1 MSIGPRLAAWPARY
15 AERVLAW
22 AIAWPVLR
30 LALGRFPNRS
40 EAHRFRRSFVD
51 RPASMPALLRGLS
64 TIPAVRKHLT
74 DALVPGLP
82 GRALLFLH
90 IEKTAGTSVIN
101 YLQTLVPQDEVDP
114 DLFHGAAGH
123 ILSPVPA
130 DKRRYGLI
138 WGHQD
143 LPALLRCQPPQRLVL
158 TFLRDPQ
165 QRILSLYNFWHALRP
180 EELARDAPHIGLV
193 AAHSRSLLE
202 FLQSPEPEVM
212 DFIDNVYARRLTG
225 IYLSHAAAGVQ
236 EVPHEMLRE
245 QAMQALDLVD
255 FIGIAEQ
262 MAVSLQMLA
271 ARLGAPPPAFV
282 PRENALG
289 IMRLD
294 PDGAFRKR
302 RASKLGSAELACLDR
317 LTSIDQDI
325 YNVALKRFAA
335 QSTV

>member
-1 MSIGPRLAAWPARY
+1 MRIEQRPPAWPARY

-30 LALGRFPNRS
+30 LSLGRFPYRS
-40 EAHRFRRSFVD
+40 ELHRFRSSFVA

-74 DALVPGLP
+74 EALVPGLP

-101 YLQTLVPQDEVDP
+101 YLQTLVPEDEVDP
-114 DLFHGAAGH
+114 DVFHGAAGH

-165 QRILSLYNFWHALRP
+165 RRILSLYNFWHALRP
-180 EELARDAPHIGLV
+180 EELERDAPHIGLA
-193 AAHSRSLLE
+193 AAHSRTLLE
-202 FLQSPEPEVM
+202 FLQSPEPEVL

-225 IYLSHAAAGVQ
+225 MYLSHAASGEPA
-236 EVPHEMLRE
+236 VPHEQLQDR
-245 QAMQALDLVD
+245 AMAALDLVD
-255 FIGIAEQ
+255 FVGIAEQ

-271 ARLGAPPPAFV
+271 ARLGARPPAFV

-294 PDGAFRKR
+294 SGGAFRKR
-302 RASKLGSAELACLDR
+302 PTSRLGVAERACLKR
-317 LTSIDQDI
+317 LTSIDQAI
-325 YNVALKRFAA
+325 YDAALKRFAM
-335 QSTV
+335 QMV

>member
-1 MSIGPRLAAWPARY
+1 MSDGPRFAAWPARY
-15 AERVLAW
+15 AERMLAW

-30 LALGRFPNRS
+30 LSLGRFPNRS
-40 EAHRFRRSFVD
+40 EVHRFRRGFVD

-74 DALVPGLP
+74 DALTPGLP

-101 YLQTLVPQDEVDP
+101 YLQTLVPADEVDP

-143 LPALLRCQPPQRLVL
+143 LPALLRCQPPERFVL
-158 TFLRDPQ
+158 TFLRDPRK
-165 QRILSLYNFWHALRP
+165 RILSLYDFWHALRP
-180 EELARDAPHIGLV
+180 EELARDAPHVGLA

-202 FLQSPEPEVM
+202 FLQSPEPEVL
-212 DFIDNVYARRLTG
+212 DFVDNVYARRLTG
-225 IYLSHAAAGVQ
+225 IYLSHATTGEPQVT
-236 EVPHEMLRE
+236 HEQLRE
-245 QAMQALDLVD
+245 RAMQALNLVD
-255 FIGIAEQ
+255 FIGIAER

-302 RASKLGSAELACLDR
+302 RASRLGAAERACLDR
-317 LTSIDQDI
+317 LTGIDQAI
-325 YNVALKRFAA
+325 YDAALLRFAA
-335 QSTV
+335 QQV